1 MGKTIGN
8 AKNQTD
14 FYRVTYDGSALAI
27 VQGLTGS
34 TVATTLTHRAF
45 RLDLIEE
52 APPQFQDTGAVNIT
66 FNQFADDKAL
76 NDFLNAVAKPKASTA
91 SRPERFT
98 QNGVKYGGAGSSD
111 YILAIYYGGADD
123 TDGIK
128 VTAAL
133 GKLSAASGSHNDKY
147 NEWTNPVVEFTGAVA
162 PAELVIPAAL
172 FDPTIVDAT
181 NVATK
186 IPKILEGEGFVREFV
201 TVAA

>member
-27 VQGLTGS
+27 VSGLTG
-34 TVATTLTHRAF
+34 TTAAAALTDRAF
-45 RLDLIEE
+45 SLDLIEE
-52 APPQFQDTGAVNIT
+52 APPQYQDTGAINVT

-76 NDFLNAVAKPKASTA
+76 NDFLNAVAKPKATGS

-98 QNGVKYGGAGSSD
+98 QSGVKHGGSGSSD
-111 YILAIYYGGADD
+111 YVLMVYYGGADD

-128 VTAAL
+128 VTVAI
-133 GKLSAASGSHNDKY
+133 GKLSPASGSHSDKY
-147 NEWTNPVVEFTGAVA
+147 NEWTNPVVEFVGAVA

-172 FDPTIVDAT
+172 FDSTIVDAT